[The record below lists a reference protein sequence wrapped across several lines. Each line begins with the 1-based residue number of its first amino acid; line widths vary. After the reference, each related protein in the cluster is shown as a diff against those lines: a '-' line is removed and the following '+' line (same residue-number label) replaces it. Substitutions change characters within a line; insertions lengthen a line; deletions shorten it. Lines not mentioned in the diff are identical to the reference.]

1 MVVGTARITL
11 KLFGVSSLKGK
22 RKIVKSM
29 ISRLGNRF
37 NASVAETGRNDSLEW
52 AEIGMAMAGN
62 DASRINSKLDK
73 ALNMADGMGLA
84 MIADTNIEI
93 IHL

>member
-1 MVVGTARITL
+1 MVVGVARISL

-22 RKIVKSM
+22 RRIIRSM
-29 ISRLGNRF
+29 VSRLGNRF

-52 AEIGMAMAGN
+52 AEIGLAMAGN
-62 DASRINSKLDK
+62 DAGRINSQLDK
-73 ALNMADGMGLA
+73 ALNMAEDMGLA
-84 MIADTNIEI
+84 MIADTSIEI